1 MHDLCMKWCNNPFEK
16 DDLLLL
22 KRSHINNLLWFSEND
37 SELLIKKI
45 YLIAQWKQND
55 LFRFHK
61 KILSKRQ
68 KQKILLPKKVFLSDK
83 FLVVEHR

>member
-1 MHDLCMKWCNNPFEK
+1 LFFSHSQWIKKQIHKECVLPNMHDLCMKWCNNPFEK

-61 KILSKRQ
+61 KSLFIR
-68 KQKILLPKKVFLSDK
+68 
-83 FLVVEHR
+83 